1 MSEFELSWM
10 DAIKK
15 VLREAGA
22 MSCENITSTIISN
35 KYRRNYGSTPKNTVN
50 LYLNTGLKTGVF
62 KRNERGEW
70 ELIDTSMTVGKS
82 ATTKV
87 ALDVLVLACIK
98 TIGRKCFDVKELYAF
113 APIFKV
119 CVPECE
125 DLENVLKQQ
134 LDELVKKGILDA
146 LPSDYYHMK

>member
-70 ELIDTSMTVGKS
+70 ELIDTSMTIGKS

-98 TIGRKCFDVKELYAF
+98 TIGRKYFEAKELYAF
-113 APIFKV
+113 APIFEV
-119 CVPECE
+119 CGLQREN
-125 DLENVLKQQ
+125 LENELKQQ